1 MSIFLYGFARQGAG
15 AGGMTHL
22 QLTVQPA
29 AARSMFTQLRDSRRV
44 DISVTTR
51 HGGGNMK
58 IFRYIHHHRP
68 RDLFSIPI
76 AVSEWRDQR

>member
-1 MSIFLYGFARQGAG
+1 MITMSIFLYGFARQGAG

-44 DISVTTR
+44 DIITR
-51 HGGGNMK
+51 G
-58 IFRYIHHHRP
+58 IHHHRP